1 MATTVTAGTDHTLTA
16 TLTDAN
22 GDAVTGA
29 IGTVTV
35 ETVWG
40 RGIGGIDWPED
51 LTDENDGTYTYT
63 LPGSALRGGYHYQV
77 TASFTDPGAAEAK
90 LTLICTH

>member
-1 MATTVTAGTDHTLTA
+1 MAKTVTAGTDYTITA

-29 IGTVTV
+29 SGTVKV

-40 RGIGGIDWPED
+40 RGIGGVQWPVD
-51 LTDENDGTYTYT
+51 LDDEGDGTYTYT
-63 LPGSALRGGYHYQV
+63 VPGAILRGGHHYRV
-77 TASFTDPGAAEAK
+77 TASFTDPGAAQATI
-90 LTLICTH
+90 TLICTP

>member
-1 MATTVTAGTDHTLTA
+1 MAQTVTAGTDYTITA

-29 IGTVTV
+29 TGTVEV
-35 ETVWG
+35 ETLWG

-51 LTDENDGTYTYT
+51 LTGQGDGTYTYT
-63 LPGSALRGGYHYQV
+63 LSGSALKAPHYYRV
-77 TASFTDPGAAEAK
+77 TASFTDPGAAQATM
-90 LTLICTH
+90 TLICTP